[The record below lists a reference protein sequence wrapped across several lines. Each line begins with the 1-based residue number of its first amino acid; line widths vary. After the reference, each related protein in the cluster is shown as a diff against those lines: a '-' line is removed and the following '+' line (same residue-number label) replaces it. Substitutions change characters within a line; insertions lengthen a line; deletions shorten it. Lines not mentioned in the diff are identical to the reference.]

1 MAKKDKARFKST
13 TGLNDLLFNLLVG
26 FVFLFIIAFL
36 LINPPTKKEEAPKK
50 AEYLIVIEWD
60 TVSNDDVDL
69 WVQDP
74 SGVTVSFTQ
83 KEGGLLNLEKDD
95 LGVSNDSWITPQ
107 GERVVIPINR
117 EVVTMRGIV
126 PGRYKIAAHIYSTRN
141 AFKRVNGE
149 NVPLEDKRTIIA
161 TLIKIN
167 PYGEKYRVTK
177 KYEQRGQVITLFN
190 FELDESGKIT
200 AIDDLKNNIVYSKRA
215 NTGGAVGGPNAN

>member
-83 KEGGLLNLEKDD
+83 KEGGLLNL
-95 LGVSNDSWITPQ
+95 
-107 GERVVIPINR
+107 
-117 EVVTMRGIV
+117 
-126 PGRYKIAAHIYSTRN
+126 
-141 AFKRVNGE
+141 
-149 NVPLEDKRTIIA
+149 
-161 TLIKIN
+161 
-167 PYGEKYRVTK
+167 
-177 KYEQRGQVITLFN
+177 
-190 FELDESGKIT
+190 
-200 AIDDLKNNIVYSKRA
+200 
-215 NTGGAVGGPNAN
+215 

>member
-1 MAKKDKARFKST
+1 MPKNKDRFKST

-26 FVFLFIIAFL
+26 FVFLFIVAFL

-60 TVSNDDVDL
+60 TNSSDDIDL
-69 WVQDP
+69 WVMDP
-74 SGVTVSFTQ
+74 NRTTVSFTR

-95 LGVSNDSWITPQ
+95 LGIANDTWITPQ

-126 PGRYKIAAHIYSTRN
+126 PGRYQIAAHVYSYRTVS
-141 AFKRVNGE
+141 KMVGGERVYN
-149 NVPLEDKRTIIA
+149 EDSRTITA

-167 PYGEKYRVTK
+167 PYGEQYRIQKT
-177 KYEQRGQVITLFN
+177 YTQRGQQITLFN
-190 FELDESGKIT
+190 FELDENGRII
-200 AIDDLKNNIVYSKRA
+200 AVDDRPNNIILR
-215 NTGGAVGGPNAN
+215 NRGN

>member
-1 MAKKDKARFKST
+1 MPKNKDRFKST

-26 FVFLFIIAFL
+26 FVFLFIVAFL

-60 TVSNDDVDL
+60 TNSSDDIDL
-69 WVQDP
+69 WVMDP
-74 SGVTVSFTQ
+74 NRTTVSFTR

-95 LGVSNDSWITPQ
+95 LGIANDTWITPQ

-126 PGRYKIAAHIYSTRN
+126 PGRYQIAAHVYSYRTVS
-141 AFKRVNGE
+141 KMVGGERVYT
-149 NVPLEDKRTIIA
+149 EDSRTITA

-167 PYGEKYRVTK
+167 PYGEQYRIQKT
-177 KYEQRGQVITLFN
+177 YTQRGQQITLFN
-190 FELDESGKIT
+190 FELDENGRII
-200 AIDDLKNNIVYSKRA
+200 AVDDRPNNIILR
-215 NTGGAVGGPNAN
+215 NRGN

>member
-60 TVSNDDVDL
+60 TVSNDDIDL

-95 LGVSNDSWITPQ
+95 LGISNDSWITPQ

-126 PGRYKIAAHIYSTRN
+126 PGRYKIAAHIYSMRN
-141 AFKRVNGE
+141 AFKRENGV

-190 FELDESGKIT
+190 FELDEGGTIT

>member
-1 MAKKDKARFKST
+1 MPKNKDRFKST

-26 FVFLFIIAFL
+26 FVFLFIVAFL

-60 TVSNDDVDL
+60 TNSSDDIDL
-69 WVQDP
+69 WVMDP
-74 SGVTVSFTQ
+74 NRTTVSFTR

-95 LGVSNDSWITPQ
+95 LGIANDTWITPQ

-126 PGRYKIAAHIYSTRN
+126 PGRYQIAAHVYSYRN
-141 AFKRVNGE
+141 VSQMVDGKRVYN
-149 NVPLEDKRTIIA
+149 EDSRTITA

-167 PYGEKYRVTK
+167 PYGEQYRIQKT
-177 KYEQRGQVITLFN
+177 YTQRGQQITLFN
-190 FELDESGKIT
+190 FELDENGRII
-200 AIDDLKNNIVYSKRA
+200 AVDDRPNNIILRRPPG
-215 NTGGAVGGPNAN
+215 NN

>member
-1 MAKKDKARFKST
+1 MPKNKDRFKST

-26 FVFLFIIAFL
+26 FVFLFIVAFL

-60 TVSNDDVDL
+60 TNSSDDSDL
-69 WVQDP
+69 WVMEHNRT
-74 SGVTVSFTQ
+74 TVSFTR

-95 LGVSNDSWITPQ
+95 LGIANDTWITPQ

-126 PGRYKIAAHIYSTRN
+126 PGRYQIAAHVYSYRTVS
-141 AFKRVNGE
+141 KMVGGERVYN
-149 NVPLEDKRTIIA
+149 EDSRTITA

-167 PYGEKYRVTK
+167 PYGEQYRIQKT
-177 KYEQRGQVITLFN
+177 YTQRGQQITLFN
-190 FELDESGKIT
+190 FELDENGRII
-200 AIDDLKNNIVYSKRA
+200 AVDDRPNNIILR
-215 NTGGAVGGPNAN
+215 NRGN

>member
-1 MAKKDKARFKST
+1 MPRRDNARFKST

-26 FVFLFIIAFL
+26 FVFLFIVAFL

-60 TVSNDDVDL
+60 TGSNDDIDL

-74 SGVTVSFTQ
+74 NNTTVSFTR

-95 LGVSNDSWITPQ
+95 LGVSNDQWITPE
-107 GERVVIPINR
+107 GERVTIPINR

-126 PGRYKIAAHIYSTRN
+126 PGRYKIAAHVYSFRHV
-141 AFKRVNGE
+141 FKRKGGK
-149 NVPLEDKRTIIA
+149 NVPVEDDRTIIA

-167 PYGEKYRVTK
+167 PYGEKYRISK
-177 KYEQRGQVITLFN
+177 KYIQRGQTLTLFN
-190 FELDESGKIT
+190 FELDENGNLLS
-200 AIDDLKNNIVYSKRA
+200 IDDRPNNIILRPG
-215 NTGGAVGGPNAN
+215 TGDGAL